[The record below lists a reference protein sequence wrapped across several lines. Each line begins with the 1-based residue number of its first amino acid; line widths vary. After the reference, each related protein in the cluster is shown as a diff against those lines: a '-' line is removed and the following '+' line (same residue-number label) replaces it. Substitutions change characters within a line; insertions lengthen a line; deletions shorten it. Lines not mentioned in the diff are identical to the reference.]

1 MRAYQFPD
9 YDTPIIRGKIVAVV
23 GGGNAAMDSARTA
36 LRLGA
41 KKVYIVYR
49 RSENEMPVRREEY
62 HHAKEEGVIFDFLSQ
77 PLELFSDDLGRVKA
91 MRCIRNC
98 LGEPDESGRCR
109 PEPIEGSEYEFL
121 VDTVIFAIG
130 AAANPSVPKY
140 TPKLECDRW
149 GDVIV
154 DSETLETSIP
164 HVWAA
169 GDLTGGEGTVIAA
182 AGEGKQAARQ
192 IHSYLSSN

>member
-1 MRAYQFPD
+1 MRAYQFPQ
-9 YDTPIIRGKIVAVV
+9 YDTPIIRGKIVAVI

-49 RSENEMPVRREEY
+49 RSEKEMPVRLEEY
-62 HHAKEEGVIFDFLSQ
+62 HHAREEGITFDFLSQ
-77 PLELFSDDLGRVKA
+77 PVELLGDEQDRVKV

-109 PEPIEGSEYEFL
+109 PEPIEGSEYEFP

-140 TPKLECDRW
+140 TPQLKCNKW

-182 AGEGKQAARQ
+182 AGEGKQAARK
-192 IHSYLSSN
+192 IHEYLS